1 MYMFQ
6 GDGESIPEKGVE
18 YSYSAGSNMIRNSS
32 ARRFNVRIELDVMSI
47 MLFLA
52 GLMTRLYRLE
62 EPRSIV

>member
-6 GDGESIPEKGVE
+6 GDGESIPEKGIE
-18 YSYSAGSNMIRNSS
+18 YSYSAGSNMIFNSS
-32 ARRFNVRIELDVMSI
+32 ARRFNVHIELDVMSL

-52 GLMTRLYRLE
+52 GLMTRMYRLE